1 MQEKEMLSP
10 PLFSVYNVP
19 EHGFSLYKLHR
30 KIWIRENLYF
40 RIIYAVISL
49 LPQKHPLNSQTE
61 PKFVMLWLISQ
72 LYWAVQK
79 NIGIFDTE
87 KKNKMTWINLTG
99 IN

>member
-49 LPQKHPLNSQTE
+49 LPQKHPLNSQS
-61 PKFVMLWLISQ
+61 L
-72 LYWAVQK
+72 
-79 NIGIFDTE
+79 
-87 KKNKMTWINLTG
+87 NL
-99 IN
+99 